1 MTTESGDIDLSNAK
15 YVIEKE
21 VEEEKVEVTT
31 TPVTDEIKAKEL
43 ENDKNNEWGS
53 NLSFILAMIGSAV
66 GLGNI
71 WRFPYVLYKNGGG
84 AFYIPYIFALLIFG
98 IPFLILEYAVG
109 YNFKAS
115 FAKSLNKINSKLQF
129 LGWIVPLCTSGIMV
143 YYAAVIGWIAIYV
156 VLSFYK
162 GWGDTPGPFF
172 GETLLKSTEEAS
184 GIFKFVPL
192 ILGTMIVCWILIWF
206 ISHRNLEKGLGR
218 VSKLLVPIL
227 FVIMIFIV
235 IYSLTLEGASIGLS
249 KLFKPDWKSLGKF
262 SIWTSAFGQIIFSMS
277 LGVSMAFT
285 YAGYSKK
292 STDLVTNAVT
302 IAFTNSLFENFC
314 ALGVFAVLGHM
325 AKVKNTT
332 MDDLEAQ
339 HIVTGG
345 PGLVFIAYPEVI
357 NILGKFGRIL
367 GPLFF
372 ITVFLA
378 GLTSILSMVEPISF
392 CIQNKFNV
400 NRKQSATCVII
411 VCAILSLMFS
421 TKYGSTLLDYVDTY
435 INNIIALFCT
445 ILECIV
451 FGWIF
456 NVKGTME
463 TLNKRSKS
471 LKVGTW
477 WLVIIKV
484 ILPICIAVFWVGN
497 FIDDVIKKGTTPKII
512 VLIATA
518 IIMIVISAIFTLLKP
533 TNRRWNEAE
542 SRL

>member
-1 MTTESGDIDLSNAK
+1 MATGVGDVDLSNAK
-15 YVIEKE
+15 FEIEKE

-31 TPVTDEIKAKEL
+31 EPVDAITKKEL

-53 NLSFILAMIGSAV
+53 NLSFVLAMIGSAV

-109 YNFKAS
+109 YHFKAS
-115 FAKSLNKINSKLQF
+115 FAKSLNKISSKLQV

-143 YYAAVIGWIAIYV
+143 YYAAVIAWIAIYV
-156 VLSFYK
+156 VLSFYN
-162 GWGDTPGPFF
+162 GWGDSTGEFF
-172 GETLLKSTEEAS
+172 GVTLLKSTEETS
-184 GIFKFVPL
+184 GLFKFVPI
-192 ILGTMIVCWILIWF
+192 ILGAMVGSWLLIWF
-206 ISHRNLEKGLGR
+206 ISHRNLEKGLGK

-227 FVIMIFIV
+227 FIIMIFIV

-249 KLFKPDWKSLGKF
+249 KLYKPDWKSLGDF

-277 LGVSMAFT
+277 LGVSLAFT
-285 YAGYSKK
+285 YAGYSKQT
-292 STDLVTNAVT
+292 SDLVSNAVT
-302 IAFTNSLFENFC
+302 VALTNSIFENFC

-325 AKVKNTT
+325 ASVKNRT
-332 MDDLEAQ
+332 MEQLEEDG
-339 HIVTGG
+339 IVTGG
-345 PGLVFIAYPEVI
+345 PGLVFVAYPAVI
-357 NILGKFGRIL
+357 NILGNFGRVL

-400 NRKQSATCVII
+400 TRKQSATGVII

-451 FGWIF
+451 FGWMF
-456 NVKGTME
+456 NVKGIIG
-463 TLNKRSKS
+463 TLNQRSKS

-484 ILPICIAVFWVGN
+484 ILPICILVFWVGN
-497 FIDDVIKKGTTPKII
+497 FIDYVIKNGTTPKIV
-512 VLIATA
+512 VLIVTA
-518 IIMIVISAIFTLLKP
+518 VIMLGISILFSLLKP
-533 TNRRWNEAE
+533 TNRRWKEAE

>member
-1 MTTESGDIDLSNAK
+1 MTTEAGDMDLSNAK

-21 VEEEKVEVTT
+21 VEEVEKVEVTT
-31 TPVTDEIKAKEL
+31 DPLDEVKTKEL
-43 ENDKNNEWGS
+43 ENEKNNEWGS
-53 NLSFILAMIGSAV
+53 NLSFVLAMIGSAV

-84 AFYIPYIFALLIFG
+84 AFYIPYVFALLIFG

-115 FAKSLNKINSKLQF
+115 FAKSMNKINSKLQL

-162 GWGDTPGPFF
+162 GWGDTPGAFF
-172 GETLLKSTEEAS
+172 GNTLLKSTEEVS
-184 GIFKFVPL
+184 GLFKFVPV
-192 ILGTMIVCWILIWF
+192 ILGTMIVCWVVIWF

-235 IYSLTLEGASIGLS
+235 VYSLTLDGASIGLK
-249 KLFKPDWKSLGKF
+249 KLYKPDWKSLGKF

-277 LGVSMAFT
+277 LGVSLAFT

-292 STDLVTNAVT
+292 STDLITNAVT

-314 ALGVFAVLGHM
+314 ALGVFAVIGHM

-332 MDDLEAQ
+332 MDQLEADG
-339 HIVTGG
+339 IVTGG
-345 PGLVFIAYPEVI
+345 PGLVFVAYPEVI
-357 NILGKFGRIL
+357 NILGKFGRVL

-392 CIQNKFNV
+392 CIQNKFSV
-400 NRKQSATCVII
+400 NRKQSATGVII
-411 VCAILSLMFS
+411 ICAILSLMFS

-435 INNIIALFCT
+435 VNNIIALFCT
-445 ILECIV
+445 ILECLV

-456 NVKGTME
+456 NVKGIMKS
-463 TLNKRSKS
+463 LNERSKS
-471 LKVGTW
+471 IKVGTW

-484 ILPICIAVFWVGN
+484 ILPACILIFWVGN
-497 FIDDVIKKGTTPKII
+497 FVDDVVKKGTTPKIVVFI
-512 VLIATA
+512 VTT
-518 IIMIVISAIFTLLKP
+518 IIMIGISTIFTLLKP
-533 TNRRWNEAE
+533 TNRFWKEAE
-542 SRL
+542 NRL

>member
-1 MTTESGDIDLSNAK
+1 MTTEAGDIDLSNAK
-15 YVIEKE
+15 FVIEKE

-31 TPVTDEIKAKEL
+31 EPINELTKKEL

-84 AFYIPYIFALLIFG
+84 AFYIPYLFALLIFG
-98 IPFLILEYAVG
+98 IPFLILEYTVG
-109 YNFKAS
+109 YHFKAS
-115 FAKSLNKINSKLQF
+115 FAKSLTKISSKFQL

-162 GWGDTPGPFF
+162 GWGDSTGEFF
-172 GETLLKSTEEAS
+172 GVTLLKSTEEAS
-184 GIFKFVPL
+184 GLFKFVPI
-192 ILGTMIVCWILIWF
+192 ILGAMVGSWLLIWF
-206 ISHRNLEKGLGR
+206 ISHRNLEKGLGK

-235 IYSLTLEGASIGLS
+235 IYSLTLEGASIGLN

-277 LGVSMAFT
+277 LGVGMAFT
-285 YAGYSKK
+285 YAGYSKQT
-292 STDLVTNAVT
+292 TDLVSNAVT
-302 IAFTNSLFENFC
+302 VALTNSLFENFC
-314 ALGVFAVLGHM
+314 ALGVFAILGHM
-325 AKVKNTT
+325 ANVKNMT
-332 MDDLEAQ
+332 MDQLEEEG
-339 HIVTGG
+339 IVTGG
-345 PGLVFIAYPEVI
+345 PGLVFIAYPAVI
-357 NILGKFGRIL
+357 NVLGKFGYVL
-367 GPLFF
+367 GPLFY

-400 NRKQSATCVII
+400 TRKQSATCVIL

-435 INNIIALFCT
+435 INNIIALFFT

-451 FGWIF
+451 FGWVF
-456 NVKGTME
+456 NVNGVIA
-463 TLNKRSKS
+463 TLNERSKS
-471 LKVGTW
+471 IKVGTW
-477 WLVIIKV
+477 WLVIIKA
-484 ILPICIAVFWVGN
+484 ILPLCILVFWVGN

-512 VLIATA
+512 VFIATA
-518 IIMIVISAIFTLLKP
+518 AIMVAISTLFTLLKP
-533 TNRRWNEAE
+533 TNRRWKETE

>member
-1 MTTESGDIDLSNAK
+1 LSNAK

-21 VEEEKVEVTT
+21 VEEVEKVEVTT
-31 TPVTDEIKAKEL
+31 DPLDEVKTKEL
-43 ENDKNNEWGS
+43 ENEKNNEWGS
-53 NLSFILAMIGSAV
+53 NLSFVLAMIGSAV

-84 AFYIPYIFALLIFG
+84 AFYIPYVFALLIFG

-115 FAKSLNKINSKLQF
+115 FAKSMNKINSKLQL

-162 GWGDTPGPFF
+162 GWGDTPGAFF
-172 GETLLKSTEEAS
+172 GNTLLKSTEEVS
-184 GIFKFVPL
+184 GLFKFVPV
-192 ILGTMIVCWILIWF
+192 ILGTMIVCWVVIWF

-235 IYSLTLEGASIGLS
+235 VYSLTLDGASIGLK
-249 KLFKPDWKSLGKF
+249 KLYKPDWKSLGKF

-277 LGVSMAFT
+277 LGVSLAFT

-292 STDLVTNAVT
+292 STDLITNAVT

-314 ALGVFAVLGHM
+314 ALGVFAVIGHM

-332 MDDLEAQ
+332 MDQLEADG
-339 HIVTGG
+339 IVTGG
-345 PGLVFIAYPEVI
+345 PGLVFVAYPEVI
-357 NILGKFGRIL
+357 NILGKFGRVL

-392 CIQNKFNV
+392 CIQNKFSV
-400 NRKQSATCVII
+400 NRKQSATGVII
-411 VCAILSLMFS
+411 ICAILSLMFS

-435 INNIIALFCT
+435 VNNIIALFCT
-445 ILECIV
+445 ILECLV

-456 NVKGTME
+456 NVKGIMKS
-463 TLNKRSKS
+463 LNERSKS
-471 LKVGTW
+471 IKVGTW

-484 ILPICIAVFWVGN
+484 ILPACILIFWVGN
-497 FIDDVIKKGTTPKII
+497 FVDDVVKKGTTPKIVVFI
-512 VLIATA
+512 VTT
-518 IIMIVISAIFTLLKP
+518 IIMIGISTIFTLLKP
-533 TNRRWNEAE
+533 TNRFWKEAE
-542 SRL
+542 NRL